1 VEWNLALAE
10 VEELGVGRL
19 SEGQKDCLRLV
30 LAHMTSKEI
39 ARRLGVSSHTVD
51 QRLRYAIRTLGAR
64 TRMQAALKLSEAEH
78 VQPNASLAANADA
91 RRTDAELQLATSPIH
106 HLVHQSHDLSAKP
119 NSGQPSESRSALG
132 LTGLHRFAPSQSESG
147 ETLGSMAQTAEVSTR
162 AGPAPAFQPRSA
174 GESSTASWP
183 LEIHLRWYHKLL
195 AIVMIGTMLI
205 MAAGSLVVGIE
216 ALSQLLD

>member
-1 VEWNLALAE
+1 MVLAE
-10 VEELGVGRL
+10 VREPEIGRL

-78 VQPNASLAANADA
+78 QQSQLRASANPETQRDA
-91 RRTDAELQLATSPIH
+91 FELQDATSSAH
-106 HLVHQSHDLSAKP
+106 QLVHQSPDLSSRP
-119 NSGQPSESRSALG
+119 EPGPPSERRSALG
-132 LTGLHRFAPSQSESG
+132 LTGLYRFAPSVMAFG
-147 ETLGSMAQTAEVSTR
+147 ETLHGREQIEEVQCR
-162 AGPAPAFQPRSA
+162 VRPVPALEPRSA

-183 LEIHLRWYHKLL
+183 QDIHLRWYHKLL
-195 AIVMIGTMLI
+195 AILMIGILLI

-216 ALSQLLD
+216 TLSHLLD